1 MTDLIE
7 VKTAELAGEALGW
20 AIGKAEGLDVFL
32 APPEYGNPW
41 RVFARRQAAATE
53 HTKRYNPWEDWALG
67 GPLIEKYQVSLSP
80 PASAV
85 HRNFGYM
92 DKRNG
97 YYESGLWS
105 STIFGK
111 ERKHRRTAFHHP
123 NNPLIVAMQAIAQF
137 ELGDIVQVPK
147 ELIPCP
153 A

>member
-7 VKTAELAGEALGW
+7 LKTADLTGEALGW
-20 AIGKAEGLDVFL
+20 AVGKAEGLDVLL
-32 APPEYGNPW
+32 APPQYGNPW
-41 RVFARRQAAATE
+41 RVFARYQGQAIE
-53 HTKRYNPWEDWALG
+53 HTKRYNPWENWALG
-67 GPLIEKYQVSLSP
+67 GQLIQKYQVSLSP
-80 PASAV
+80 PTSAV

-123 NNPLIVAMQAIAQF
+123 DNPLTVAMQAIAQF
-137 ELGDIVQVPK
+137 ELGDTVQVPK
-147 ELIPCP
+147 ELMQ
-153 A
+153 

>member
-7 VKTAELAGEALGW
+7 VKTADLVGEALGW
-20 AIGKAEGLDVFL
+20 AVGKAEGLNLELV
-32 APPEYGNPW
+32 PPQYGNPW
-41 RVFARRQAAATE
+41 RVFARYQGQAIV

-67 GPLIEKYQVSLSP
+67 GKLIEKYQVSLSP
-80 PASAV
+80 PTSAV

-123 NNPLIVAMQAIAQF
+123 DNPLTVAMQAIAQF
-137 ELGDIVQVPK
+137 ELGDTVQVPK
-147 ELIPCP
+147 ELLSCP
-153 A
+153 N